1 MRNFEDNWK
10 FNIYKNFSLSSE
22 DKRVLSLLYL
32 PIIKKDALILY
43 LNLYDLFHFQ
53 DIEYI
58 FNGDD
63 YFKRIGFST
72 SLLLDAIRHLEGL
85 KLLSTFVKEDID
97 DNHNISRTYLFK
109 LLPPASSYKFFSDE
123 LLRSLLVDEI
133 GEKAYTKLKLMF
145 SYKVDDKFDK
155 FVDISST
162 FNDVYSYPKTYNDD
176 IKRDDYSS
184 KLYAKEEKITKKDL
198 LKELKKVNFNVD
210 LLDGYIDDVI
220 SSINAFGIDLE
231 NAIKIIKSS
240 TNSSSSNFYMDEF
253 NKAIIEFNKFKD
265 FKNCELI
272 TGNNSDLKYINGI
285 NYYNSFSSV
294 EEFLASKMNKK
305 PSNVQNELILEI
317 KTNYK
322 FNNTVIMIIFDYCI
336 KKIKNIDATYITK
349 ISDTIRLNKLTDPYD
364 VMEFLNKRN
373 NAIKL
378 SKEKKKNETN
388 SGIKEIKKDTV
399 DIKSVTDK
407 ELDDLF

>member
-32 PIIKKDALILY
+32 PIIKKDALVLY

-53 DIEYI
+53 EIEYI
-58 FNGDD
+58 FNGDE
-63 YFKRIGFST
+63 YFKRIGFTT

-85 KLLSTFVKEDID
+85 KLLSTYVKEDID
-97 DNHNISRTYLFK
+97 DNHNISRIYLFK
-109 LLPPASSYKFFSDE
+109 LLPPASSYKFFNDE
-123 LLRSLLVDEI
+123 LLRSLLVEEI
-133 GEKAYTKLKLMF
+133 GEKEYNKMKLMF

-162 FNDVYSYPKTYNDD
+162 FNDVYSYPKSYNDD
-176 IKRDDYSS
+176 ISKDDFSS
-184 KLYAKEEKITKKDL
+184 KLYAKEEKITEDEL

-210 LLDGYIDDVI
+210 LLKEYIDDVI

-231 NAIKIIKSS
+231 DVIKLIQSS
-240 TNSSSSNFYMDEF
+240 TSSSSSNFYIEEF
-253 NKAIIEFNKFKD
+253 NNKIIELNKFKD
-265 FKNCELI
+265 FKNCQLV

-285 NYYNSFSSV
+285 NHYNSFSSV

-305 PSNVQNELILEI
+305 PSKVQNELILEI

-336 KKIKNIDATYITK
+336 KKIKNIDTTYITK
-349 ISDTIRLNKLTDPYD
+349 IADTIKLNKLTDAYD

-373 NAIKL
+373 NAIKI
-378 SKEKKKNETN
+378 SKEKKTNKTN

-399 DIKSVTDK
+399 DIKNVTDK